1 MADNPNLWWS
11 PTLGAIL
18 KDPDGS
24 FRVLGGGTTN
34 AWGWFIPAEWPADAE
49 RYLPEKTPP
58 DRSGR
63 WVDEQLV
70 PFGPRDLDGWQP
82 THPEA
87 VAGD

>member
-1 MADNPNLWWS
+1 MVDSIAEAHIKKLQARINRALEAS
-11 PTLGAIL
+11 TMVEVRAALLG
-18 KDPDGS
+18 
-24 FRVLGGGTTN
+24 
-34 AWGWFIPAEWPADAE
+34 IPAPVS
-49 RYLPEKTPP
+49 PP

-63 WVDEQLV
+63 WVDGQLV